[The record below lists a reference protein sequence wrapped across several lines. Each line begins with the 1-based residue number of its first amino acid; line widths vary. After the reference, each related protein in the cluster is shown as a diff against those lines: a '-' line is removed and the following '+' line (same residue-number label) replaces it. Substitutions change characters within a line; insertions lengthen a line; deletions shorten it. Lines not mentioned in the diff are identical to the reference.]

1 MKTRYSRGSQVAENP
16 ESRNLLYQDKG
27 SIIIG
32 TLNYPNQD
40 ITHNVI
46 WNYAGPATQAAQD
59 KNRLCSSQTSS
70 TSTSICGFNHLPV
83 LTSSKLYRFKALD
96 KAYIQTKASNLWPS

>member
-27 SIIIG
+27 SIVIG

-46 WNYAGPATQAAQD
+46 WNYAGPATQA
-59 KNRLCSSQTSS
+59 T
-70 TSTSICGFNHLPV
+70 
-83 LTSSKLYRFKALD
+83 
-96 KAYIQTKASNLWPS
+96 